1 MFAKGLA
8 NTQIRVMCDNTTA
21 VNVLNHVGTSHSY
34 SCDSLAK
41 GVWELC
47 IARDIW
53 LSVAHVPGKQNLV
66 ADFESRR
73 SQREAEW
80 RLDIAALR
88 NALSRLNF
96 QPDIGLFSSRMH

>member
-1 MFAKGLA
+1 VFAKGLA

-53 LSVAHVPGKQNLV
+53 LSVAHVPGKQILLRILNLEGV
-66 ADFESRR
+66 KGKQNGGLTSPP
-73 SQREAEW
+73 SVM
-80 RLDIAALR
+80 L
-88 NALSRLNF
+88 F
-96 QPDIGLFSSRMH
+96 QG